1 MGDREPEDEVG
12 AITGLFDDEETAVE
26 EFFTPRDGRIRR
38 AARRR
43 LQKPKPTHY
52 KVVSISL
59 YTEDQKRLA
68 DLVAELKKRGYSRA
82 NKSLVVREA
91 LRQIDLDLVPPQR

>member
-12 AITGLFDDEETAVE
+12 AVRGFFDDEETAVE
-26 EFFTPRDGRIRR
+26 EFFTPREPRLRR
-38 AARRR
+38 ARRVK
-43 LQKPKPTHY
+43 KPKPTHY

-59 YTEDQKRLA
+59 YTEDQQRLA
-68 DLVAELKKRGYSRA
+68 ALVAELKKRGYSRA

>member
-12 AITGLFDDEETAVE
+12 AISGFFDDEETAVE
-26 EFFTPRDGRIRR
+26 EFFTPRDARARR
-38 AARRR
+38 PARRR
-43 LQKPKPTHY
+43 IKKPKPTHY

-59 YTEDQKRLA
+59 YTEDQERLA
-68 DLVAELKKRGYSRA
+68 GLVAELKKRGYSRA

>member
-12 AITGLFDDEETAVE
+12 AINGFFDDEETAVE
-26 EFFTPRDGRIRR
+26 EFFTPRDGRARR

-43 LQKPKPTHY
+43 IKQPKPTHY

-59 YTEDQKRLA
+59 YTEDQQRLA
-68 DLVAELKKRGYSRA
+68 ELVAELKKRGYSRA

>member
-12 AITGLFDDEETAVE
+12 AVRGFFDDEETAVE
-26 EFFTPRDGRIRR
+26 EFFTPREPRARR
-38 AARRR
+38 AAMRRVK
-43 LQKPKPTHY
+43 KPKPTHY

-59 YTEDQKRLA
+59 YTEDQQRLA

>member
-1 MGDREPEDEVG
+1 MDDREPEDEVG
-12 AITGLFDDEETAVE
+12 AISGLFDDEETAVE
-26 EFFTPRDGRIRR
+26 EFFTPRDRPRR
-38 AARRR
+38 AMRRR
-43 LQKPKPTHY
+43 PPKVKPTHY

-59 YTEDQKRLA
+59 YTEDQQRLA
-68 DLVAELKKRGYSRA
+68 GLVAELKKRGYSRA